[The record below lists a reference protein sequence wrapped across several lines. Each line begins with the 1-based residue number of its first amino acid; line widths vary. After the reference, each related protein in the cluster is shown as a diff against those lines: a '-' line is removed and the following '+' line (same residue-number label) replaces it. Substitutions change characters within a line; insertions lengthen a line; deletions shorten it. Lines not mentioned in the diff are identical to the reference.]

1 MLNGV
6 VEAMTEDK
14 TQVVSFRMSEEIY
27 GKLKDIAAAHGESV
41 GDAARRMVERAVNG
55 EPLPSPPPSPA
66 PDPAIPGELAELRE
80 LFICLAEHEEEMR
93 QYVNALG
100 VRMNEVQGVVLR
112 FWAMVWPVL
121 PVPPWGVFG
130 VLSPVSPPK
139 RGEGLGGPPGG
150 VR

>member
-14 TQVVSFRMSEEIY
+14 TQVVSFRMSEESY
-27 GKLKDIAAAHGESV
+27 RKLKDIAEAHGESV
-41 GDAARRMVERAVNG
+41 GDVMHRLAEEFVAG
-55 EPLPSPPPSPA
+55 GSSPSPPPA
-66 PDPAIPGELAELRE
+66 PDPAIPGELAELRK

-139 RGEGLGGPPGG
+139 RDEGLGEPPGR
-150 VR
+150 VQ